1 MIVSAELGALDA
13 RSWAEVT
20 LRRASV
26 AMLWEDHRRAI
37 GSSGERA
44 YAQSETSGRCA
55 RIAERQ
61 MRTEALML
69 REQMI
74 TLLQTSVVFLLL
86 TNTASLVAAVYALR
100 RASKCAQ
107 SPQSSKSAIERNL
120 DAMLRRA
127 G

>member
-1 MIVSAELGALDA
+1 VSAELGALDA

-37 GSSGERA
+37 GSSCERA

-74 TLLQTSVVFLLL
+74 TLLQTSVVFPAADERRQPGRRGLC
-86 TNTASLVAAVYALR
+86 VAAGQQIRSVAAEFQVR
-100 RASKCAQ
+100 DRAQPGRHA
-107 SPQSSKSAIERNL
+107 A
-120 DAMLRRA
+120 A
-127 G
+127 GRLI